1 LGFQLQLKVRFTL
14 PGVISDSARIWS
26 IIEIGNLDELSGM
39 LFNGEISPHAVS
51 NCGVSLLKV
60 GLPPALG
67 HTAID
72 INLQHAASQG
82 QNEIYAFLLAQGADP
97 YLYDHVGM
105 YGNSSSIVLPGIC

>member
-1 LGFQLQLKVRFTL
+1 L

-60 GLPPALG
+60 GLPPAFG

-82 QNEIYAFLLAQGADP
+82 QNEIYAFFLAQGADP
-97 YLYDHVGM
+97 YLYDYAGM
-105 YGNSSSIVLPGIC
+105 YGNFSSIVLPGIKGGHAAKN

>member
-1 LGFQLQLKVRFTL
+1 VSYLIVLGYRALSKLATL
-14 PGVISDSARIWS
+14 MSCQAY
-26 IIEIGNLDELSGM
+26 
-39 LFNGEISPHAVS
+39 FCEISPHAVS

-60 GLPPALG
+60 GLPPAFD

-72 INLQHAASQG
+72 INLQHATSQG

-97 YLYDHVGM
+97 YLYDHAGM